1 MTGDEEKYTP
11 NFGTMDMYQIKGA
24 AKAAKNMADR
34 RFAKFEGDIQVVI
47 EMKMFDE
54 DNYQLVK
61 ELKRDVE
68 ENIIKYEEI
77 LTHLE
82 GFYYL
87 KQEKYTNQLKE
98 MKENFDVMDS
108 RRSTVWSKGLE
119 AVKAIEEEKNKK
131 GRRVQGRTGH

>member
-1 MTGDEEKYTP
+1 MGDEEKYTP
-11 NFGTMDMYQIKGA
+11 NIGTMDVYHLKGA

-47 EMKMFDE
+47 EMNMFDE

-82 GFYYL
+82 GVYSV
-87 KQEKYTNQLKE
+87 KPEKYTNQLKQ

-108 RRSTVWSKGLE
+108 RRSTVRSKGLE